1 MKYNLEWLKGCPQGS
16 RLMKRSHADTRC
28 DVYCS
33 TSYSPEF
40 HVGGCGGV
48 GVGGGVLFDHL
59 WRSAPGKITVQAQC
73 SDPQYKLGAG
83 CGEAEHHQGYC
94 IIRWDTGQ

>member
-1 MKYNLEWLKGCPQGS
+1 MKHNLEWLKGCPRGS

-40 HVGGCGGV
+40 HAGEGV
-48 GVGGGVLFDHL
+48 GVVFDHL
-59 WRSAPGKITVQAQC
+59 WRSAPGKITVQTQC

-83 CGEAEHHQGYC
+83 CGEAEQHQGYC
-94 IIRWDTGQ
+94 IMRWDTVQ